1 MPLEVPMAPKPD
13 GAAKVDAYLAARP
26 AEQAAALQDL
36 RETILA
42 VVPNPEE
49 AISYAIPGVKYKG
62 KGLVWYAGFKDHCS
76 FFPGAKVEH
85 YVSDLEG
92 YTLHKGTVQFTP
104 DHPLPA
110 ELVQRMVRHGMT
122 EIDASVDAKIAAR
135 AKARA
140 EAEAAGQRK
149 RRS

>member
-1 MPLEVPMAPKPD
+1 MAPKPG

-26 AEQAAALQDL
+26 ADQAAALQDL

-42 VVPNPEE
+42 VVPNGEE

-62 KGLVWYAGFKDHCS
+62 KGLVWYAAFKAHCS

-85 YVSDLEG
+85 YADELDAFKI
-92 YTLHKGTVQFTP
+92 HKGTIQFTP
-104 DHPLPA
+104 DHPLPT

-122 EIDASVDAKIAAR
+122 DIDAAVEARASARVAAR
-135 AKARA
+135 DAA
-140 EAEAAGQRK
+140 EAKTRRRPKAA
-149 RRS
+149 S

>member
-1 MPLEVPMAPKPD
+1 MAPKPD
-13 GAAKVDAYLAARP
+13 GAAKVDAYLAALP

-62 KGLVWYAGFKDHCS
+62 KGLVWYAAFKAHCS
-76 FFPGAKVEH
+76 FFPGAKVQDYAAEL
-85 YVSDLEG
+85 DG
-92 YTLHKGTVQFTP
+92 YTIHKGTIQFTP
-104 DHPLPA
+104 DHPLPPG
-110 ELVQRMVRHGMT
+110 LVQQMVRHGMSD
-122 EIDASVDAKIAAR
+122 IDARVDAKIAAR

-140 EAEAAGQRK
+140 EAEARNK
-149 RRS
+149 HRR

>member
-1 MPLEVPMAPKPD
+1 MEPRMAPKPG
-13 GAAKVDAYLAARP
+13 GAAKVDAYLAALP
-26 AEQAAALQDL
+26 AEQAAVLQDL

-62 KGLVWYAGFKDHCS
+62 KGLVWYAAFKAHCS

-85 YVSDLEG
+85 YKAELDG
-92 YTLHKGTVQFTP
+92 YKIHKGTVQFTP

-110 ELVQRMVRHGMT
+110 DLVQRLVRHGMT
-122 EIDASVDAKIAAR
+122 EIDQRVEAKIAAR
-135 AKARA
+135 AEARA
-140 EAEAAGQRK
+140 EAEAGGKRK